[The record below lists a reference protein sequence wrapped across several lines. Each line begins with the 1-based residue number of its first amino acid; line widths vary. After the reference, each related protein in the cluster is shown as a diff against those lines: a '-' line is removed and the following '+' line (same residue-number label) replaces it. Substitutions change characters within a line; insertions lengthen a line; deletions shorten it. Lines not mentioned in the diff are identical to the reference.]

1 MTLEDR
7 SECCLF
13 DCIDTILIRIIRNGI
28 PTMLLLHLIVISVAF
43 VMRAAQMDSL
53 PAIRHPYDIAS
64 LPFCI
69 HLDLRGVVA
78 AAPNTDAPAD
88 TLPPVENSDIDF
100 PLLII
105 WTIVHQADAFH
116 HSPQSIPSPHSN
128 ILSIQGSWHRQP
140 QR

>member
-1 MTLEDR
+1 
-7 SECCLF
+7 
-13 DCIDTILIRIIRNGI
+13 
-28 PTMLLLHLIVISVAF
+28 MLLLHLIVISVAF

-53 PAIRHPYDIAS
+53 PAIRPPYGIAS

-88 TLPPVENSDIDF
+88 TLPPVENSDIDI

-105 WTIVHQADAFH
+105 WTIVHQADAVH
-116 HSPQSIPSPHSN
+116 HSPQSIPSPHPN
-128 ILSIQGSWHRQP
+128 IFSIQGSWHRQP